1 MCGRKRGDA
10 LQDDPSRSASGQQAW
25 HEARLTWSGRRAEI
39 AAAGHSFFIES
50 DAVAQGDHGR
60 ADFAAFGLAIL
71 SMSAGVAIRLDQPVS
86 HGVAGAL
93 QRLAQAFD
101 LWQWPGLHPL
111 RLWLPH
117 IAPDVVPQGD
127 ARIICASGGVDSTS
141 SAIEARAE
149 GFTHGLLIA
158 GADYPHDS
166 VTAYGELKDRVEA
179 ICRTLGLTLIEV
191 RTSLRQAPCN
201 WEMLHTLG
209 LAMCLYFVSPGFR
222 AGGFA
227 LDNSLTQ
234 DLARHPWGNSAA
246 LAWILGSGPFPIH
259 GYGQHRDRI
268 DKLRLIAAQTP
279 QLVGHLAVCW
289 RDTGSGG
296 NCGACEKCTW
306 TRLALLCC
314 GLDESV
320 AFPAAPPLAEA
331 VRSRSVPAR
340 LYNVRGMYVRLVELL
355 WHLPE
360 GPEKALVGAHIIQL
374 RKVMRQME
382 RGEIPAG

>member
-1 MCGRKRGDA
+1 M
-10 LQDDPSRSASGQQAW
+10 QENPSRAAAGHQVW
-25 HEARLTWSGRRAEI
+25 HEARLTWNGRRAEI

-50 DAVAQGDHGR
+50 DAVAQADHGR

-71 SMSAGVAIRLDQPVS
+71 SMSTGLSIRLDQPVS
-86 HGVAGAL
+86 RGVAGAL

-101 LWQWPGLHPL
+101 LWQWPGVHPL
-111 RLWLPH
+111 RLWLPV
-117 IAPDVVPQGD
+117 IASDVAPQGE

-141 SAIEARAE
+141 SAIEARAD

-166 VTAYGELKDRVEA
+166 VMAYGQLKYRVGA
-179 ICRTLGLTLIEV
+179 ICSTLGLALVEV
-191 RTSLRQAPCN
+191 RTSLRRAPCN
-201 WEMLHTLG
+201 WEMLHSLG

-227 LDNSLTQ
+227 LDNSLVQ

-246 LAWILGSGPFPIH
+246 LAWIVGSGPFPIR
-259 GYGQHRDRI
+259 GYGEHRDRV
-268 DKLRLIAAQTP
+268 DKLRLIAARAP
-279 QLVGHLAVCW
+279 ELVGQLSVCW

-296 NCGACEKCTW
+296 NCGACDKCTW

-314 GLDESV
+314 GLEESA
-320 AFPAAPPLAEA
+320 AFPSAPPLADA
-331 VRSRSVPAR
+331 LRSRGVPQR
-340 LYNVRGMYVRLVELL
+340 LFNVKGMHVRLVELL

-360 GPEKALVGAHIIQL
+360 GPEKVLAGAHLL
-374 RKVMRQME
+374 RLRQVMRQME